1 MKLPVIATA
10 LLLGIPVL
18 AQEQVKPAAVEVGT
32 SQDSAKSPEAG
43 SDHKLNQDEPNK
55 EFFELIY
62 ANSEEDGRPGSAVA
76 VEDVLTYGTVE
87 IDAQPH
93 HHHGYR
99 PQHRYRPSHCGE
111 CSHQPQHPHKPYYP
125 EHNKKPGNDVL
136 TDCFLCKK
144 LNLFADEL
152 YYVSDIVWR
161 LKCRD
166 GKPVWKAIYL
176 IESQLDELDK
186 LIDKSP
192 LDSCFDCRQESKIAC
207 CYKTYA
213 EALIRLLDAISEK
226 SEYLPGEVDKYLVT
240 AINSLRSA
248 DSTFVYE
255 LARRMQCDEYIKE
268 IMKKQGARDGST
280 QGSISEAFA
289 LIVSTPYI
297 TGETLDKDSVK
308 SHEKKQG
315 TKRSWGIVD
324 FTPEQLAE
332 LEEAY
337 EQVMDGLHLI
347 AQGTEASGFTEDDLE
362 DFQDAYA
369 KVSEIVVDLI
379 EESADKVEDLE
390 LEDLPTAAK
399 AD

>member
-1 MKLPVIATA
+1 
-10 LLLGIPVL
+10 
-18 AQEQVKPAAVEVGT
+18 
-32 SQDSAKSPEAG
+32 
-43 SDHKLNQDEPNK
+43 
-55 EFFELIY
+55 
-62 ANSEEDGRPGSAVA
+62 
-76 VEDVLTYGTVE
+76 
-87 IDAQPH
+87 
-93 HHHGYR
+93 
-99 PQHRYRPSHCGE
+99 
-111 CSHQPQHPHKPYYP
+111 
-125 EHNKKPGNDVL
+125 
-136 TDCFLCKK
+136 
-144 LNLFADEL
+144 
-152 YYVSDIVWR
+152 
-161 LKCRD
+161 
-166 GKPVWKAIYL
+166 
-176 IESQLDELDK
+176 
-186 LIDKSP
+186 
-192 LDSCFDCRQESKIAC
+192 
-207 CYKTYA
+207 
-213 EALIRLLDAISEK
+213 
-226 SEYLPGEVDKYLVT
+226 
-240 AINSLRSA
+240 
-248 DSTFVYE
+248 
-255 LARRMQCDEYIKE
+255 MQCDEYIKE